1 MMASTNDLLIELGTE
16 ELPPKA
22 LKKLSDAFHQH
33 FTDGLKQHEL
43 SFESSEA
50 FATPRRLAIRIHAL
64 ETQQQDKVVERKG
77 PALQAAYD
85 KEGNPSKAAQGFAR
99 SCGVE
104 VEELEKLETEK
115 GSWLVYKATQPGKA
129 AVAIIPELIDQALNK
144 LPIPKRMTWGA
155 KKHAFVR
162 PAHWLVVLLGE
173 TVVPCS
179 VLGLQASNVSRGH
192 RFHSPVEFSIPHP
205 AEYEALLQ
213 QHFVIANYAQ
223 RQAQIKQGVEAIAKQ
238 TQGAASINSDLLDEV
253 TGLVE
258 WPVPLLGNFDKEF
271 LEVPQEAL
279 ISAMQEH
286 QKYFPVLDNAGK
298 IQPHF
303 ITVSNIQS
311 KAPEEVVS
319 GNERV
324 IRPRLSDARFFFNT
338 DKKKSLEQHNEPLK
352 KVVFEK
358 ELGTV
363 YEKSTRVAQ
372 LAKYIAEQTGGN
384 ATHAERAGILSKADL
399 STEMVGEFPD
409 LQGIM
414 GTYYGLHSGEA
425 TEVAQALNDQYQ
437 PRFAGDQL
445 PESTTGA
452 AVALADK
459 IDTLVGI
466 LGIGKHPT
474 GDKDPYALRRAALG
488 VLRIIIGKQLH
499 LDLVLLLDQSTAL
512 YGNRLTN
519 TNIQQDF
526 LDFLQGRYQ
535 AWFNEEGISTD
546 IIKSVLSV
554 NATAPLDFYQRV
566 KAVQSFKALP
576 EAEALAAANKRVS
589 NILAKSEGGTTD
601 FSIDTALF
609 VEAAEQALFD
619 ALEQVESSIEEGSDY
634 STRLKQLA
642 QLREPVDAFF
652 DSVMVNADDP
662 TQKANRLALLA
673 KLQGLFIQIADISQ
687 LQ

>member
-425 TEVAQALNDQYQ
+425 TEVAQALNEQYQ

>member
-1 MMASTNDLLIELGTE
+1 MASTNDLLIELGTE

-33 FTDGLKQHEL
+33 FTGGLKQHEL
-43 SFESSEA
+43 TFATSEA
-50 FATPRRLAIRIHAL
+50 FATPRRLAIRVMAL

-104 VEELEKLETEK
+104 VEQLEKLETEK
-115 GSWLVYKATQPGKA
+115 GSWLVYNATQTGKA
-129 AVAIIPELIDQALNK
+129 AVDIIPELIEQALNK

-162 PAHWLVVLLGE
+162 PAHWLVVLLGDS
-173 TVVPCS
+173 VVPCS
-179 VLGLQASNVSRGH
+179 VLGLQAGNSSRGH
-192 RFHSPVEFSIPHP
+192 RFHSPVEFAITHP
-205 AEYEALLQ
+205 SDYEALLL
-213 QHFVIANYAQ
+213 QHFVVANYAQ
-223 RQAQIKQGVEAIAKQ
+223 RQAQIKQGVEEIAQQ
-238 TQGAASINSDLLDEV
+238 TQGTASINSDLLDEV

-258 WPVPLLGNFDKEF
+258 WPVPLMGNFDKEF

-298 IQPHF
+298 ILPHF
-303 ITVSNIQS
+303 ITVSNIES
-311 KAPEEVVS
+311 KDPEKVIS

-363 YEKSTRVAQ
+363 YEKSIRVAQ
-372 LAKYIAEQTGGN
+372 LAKYIATQTGGN
-384 ATHAERAGILSKADL
+384 ATYAERAGILSKADL
-399 STEMVGEFPD
+399 STEMVGEFPE

-414 GTYYGLHSGEA
+414 GTYYGIHSGEP
-425 TEVAQALNDQYQ
+425 TEVAQALNEQYQ

-488 VLRIIIGKQLH
+488 VLRIIIGKQLP
-499 LDLVLLLDQSTAL
+499 LDLVSLLEQSTAL
-512 YGNRLTN
+512 YGARLTD
-519 TNIQQDF
+519 TQIQQDF

-546 IIKSVLSV
+546 IIKAVLSV

-566 KAVQSFKALP
+566 KAVQSFKTLP

-589 NILAKSEGGTTD
+589 NILAKSEESTANL
-601 FSIDTALF
+601 SINTALF
-609 VEAAEQALFD
+609 SEAAEQALFE

-634 STRLKQLA
+634 SARLKQLA
-642 QLREPVDAFF
+642 RLREPVDAFF
-652 DSVMVNADDP
+652 DGVMVNADDP
-662 TQKANRLALLA
+662 ALKLNRLAVLA
-673 KLQGLFIQIADISQ
+673 KLQSLFIQIADISQ